1 MEPASDT
8 TSEIEIQNGRKA
20 KERNQ
25 CNFASASVN
34 SLRTHIRTRH
44 FFPNPNLSYATN
56 VTLHQ
61 PTRII

>member
-34 SLRTHIRTRH
+34 SLRTHIRTLH
-44 FFPNPNLSYATN
+44 YIVKNLSNATN

>member
-44 FFPNPNLSYATN
+44 YIVKNLSNATN